1 MVLEQDIQEKLQAH
15 RAAKAEKTTSKDVVI
30 EKEEL
35 EELKSLQQE
44 SDQIIVA
51 FGQVAIQELSIKA
64 QRASVE
70 AALDAVKQKEAE
82 LAKKLS
88 DKYGQGTLDIESGKF
103 SSKQ

>member
-1 MVLEQDIQEKLQAH
+1 MVLEQDIQEKLEAH
-15 RAAKAEKTTSKDVVI
+15 RASKQEKATDSNVVI

-35 EELKSLQQE
+35 EELRSLQQE

-51 FGQVAIQELSIKA
+51 FGQIAIQEMALKQ
-64 QRASVE
+64 QRQSVE
-70 AALDAVKQKEAE
+70 SAFDAIKQKESD

>member
-1 MVLEQDIQEKLQAH
+1 MVLEQDIQEKLEAH
-15 RAAKAEKTTSKDVVI
+15 RASKPEKATDSNVVI

-35 EELKSLQQE
+35 EELRSLQQE

-51 FGQVAIQELSIKA
+51 FGQIAIQEMALKQ
-64 QRASVE
+64 QRQSVE
-70 AALDAVKQKEAE
+70 SAFDAIKQKESD